1 MVAIPDE
8 FGESKFWTVAPFG
21 ALGVVCAALV
31 TVDTPC
37 ETSGFD
43 VEVVPWLVGV
53 FWVAFANDR
62 TPLLSDGPTS
72 DSTSR
77 DGSSKASSVSALE
90 KGGERDGEGGIRL
103 GFLFRGGG
111 GGGRWLSAPLTDS
124 V

>member
-37 ETSGFD
+37 ETRGLD
-43 VEVVPWLVGV
+43 VDVVPWLVGV

-77 DGSSKASSVSALE
+77 DGSSKASSVSALDDRGANDWE
-90 KGGERDGEGGIRL
+90 CGIQLVVLLHGGAAGGN
-103 GFLFRGGG
+103 
-111 GGGRWLSAPLTDS
+111 GRPLP
-124 V
+124 